1 MSHGLAL
8 QKVQQLQERLHM
20 LGGASQSRHTIFVD
34 DEDELRGFS
43 AEKHF
48 DTPSELLDRSFNRP
62 REEQLRGDSNTSGV
76 VDAKTDA
83 RLNR

>member
-1 MSHGLAL
+1 M
-8 QKVQQLQERLHM
+8 V
-20 LGGASQSRHTIFVD
+20 GGASQSRHTIFVD

-48 DTPSELLDRSFNRP
+48 DTPSELLERTFNRP
-62 REEQLRGDSNTSGV
+62 REEQLRGQGCASGV
-76 VDAKTDA
+76 VDAATDS